1 MRRESTRK
9 GWEKKKCKKQK
20 KKRNVTNTIE
30 ALFFFWG
37 GGVRWP
43 CTTEWMTTPMHPAQF
58 FYPFIP
64 LQYIARFVNWTPDVI
79 PDTVL
84 TYPFDPSSQHIV
96 LSQWLGDLPWTEE
109 RHCITTCSKEQW
121 NFHKRKGAIDNL
133 CKSSDRGDGFIDYVT
148 SQEEQ
153 SLLAE
158 RWVDL
163 GTRRRKYPLAHFCS
177 HGILI
182 IGRASIGR

>member
-20 KKRNVTNTIE
+20 KKRNVTSTIE
-30 ALFFFWG
+30 ALWG
-37 GGVRWP
+37 GGGL
-43 CTTEWMTTPMHPAQF
+43 MTMHDRMDDHSHASCPIYLSF
-58 FYPFIP
+58 HS
-64 LQYIARFVNWTPDVI
+64 YIARFVNWTPDVI

-133 CKSSDRGDGFIDYVT
+133 CKSSDRGDGFIDYSRGTIVT
-148 SQEEQ
+148 CRTLGRFRNTSSQI
-153 SLLAE
+153 SS
-158 RWVDL
+158 RS
-163 GTRRRKYPLAHFCS
+163 FCL